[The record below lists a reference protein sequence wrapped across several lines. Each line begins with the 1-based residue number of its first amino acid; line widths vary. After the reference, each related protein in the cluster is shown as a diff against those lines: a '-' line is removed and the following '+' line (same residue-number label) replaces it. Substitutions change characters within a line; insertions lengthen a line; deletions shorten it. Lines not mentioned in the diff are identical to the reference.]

1 MTCPNTY
8 APSIGTATVEG
19 ANLVELRTEDT
30 PEDEEGEMI
39 YFQGVSSATVTV
51 EGLSTWYNASIK
63 SVTVSVGNEYGD
75 AQVENGAY
83 KYTTG
88 VFSEA
93 GPLDITITVTD
104 SRGLSTSE
112 VVQIDVVEHKKPSF
126 SSLRILRCDR
136 DGTLNPEGTYAC
148 ISADF
153 TFDTTTG
160 DAITPSVYYWYS
172 VSATWEPL
180 YCEELIS
187 GKPELIKKKTTF
199 GDTTYIDP
207 VSFGTQSNYDIKVT
221 ITDAYGGSAS
231 AIETLGTGAV
241 FMRWEP
247 ENDVISFGCY
257 PTTGTSKRVQISQDW
272 DLYIGSK
279 SLSKLVEEAVISALY
294 PIGSVFMRNSNYDL
308 SNLPTLP
315 SGKTWSNAGTL
326 TVGGTTYNCFEVN
339 VTATAKSDEESG
351 ETSDET
357 GDEA

>member
-187 GKPELIKKKTTF
+187 GKPELIKKKITL

-272 DLYIGSK
+272 GLYIGSK
-279 SLSKLVEEAVISALY
+279 SFKDLVEEAVASALY
-294 PIGSVFMRNSNYDL
+294 PAGRAILINANMGAPNPPYGRE
-308 SNLPTLP
+308 
-315 SGKTWSNAGTL
+315 WS
-326 TVGGTTYNCFEVN
+326 
-339 VTATAKSDEESG
+339 
-351 ETSDET
+351 
-357 GDEA
+357 